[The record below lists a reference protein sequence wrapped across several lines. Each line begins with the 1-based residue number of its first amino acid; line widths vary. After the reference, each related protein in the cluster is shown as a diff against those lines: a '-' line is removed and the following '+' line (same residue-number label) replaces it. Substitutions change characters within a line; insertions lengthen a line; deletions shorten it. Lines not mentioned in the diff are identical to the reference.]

1 MAYATLTE
9 LQTWV
14 GVSDAYD
21 DDVLIAALASAER
34 GVDAYAGRTFTQDA
48 SATARRFHPTAHNFL
63 RLPAGNDIST
73 LTGLVV
79 KTDDNDDG
87 TAETTW
93 TITVDFEVAPYGG
106 VGYDGQT
113 GWPYN
118 VLAAVGSR
126 TFPCLARP
134 SVEITAKWG
143 WAVVPEPVKHAT
155 LITAAELAKLK
166 DAPFGVAGFGDLG
179 LIRIREN
186 PKVAALLARYQHGM
200 IGAVLA

>member
-1 MAYATLTE
+1 MTYASLTE
-9 LQTWV
+9 LRTWV
-14 GVSDAYD
+14 GVSDSYD
-21 DDVLIAALASAER
+21 DATLSAALASAER
-34 GVDAYAGRTFTQDA
+34 SVDAYAGRVFTQG
-48 SATARRFHPTAHNFL
+48 ATVVARRFHAMSPYYL

-93 TITVDFEVAPYGG
+93 TITTDFEVAPYGG
-106 VGYDGQT
+106 VGFDGQA

-118 VLAAVGSR
+118 VLQAVGSR

-134 SVEITAKWG
+134 AVEITAKWG
-143 WAVVPEPVKHAT
+143 WAAVPEPVKHAT
-155 LITAAELAKLK
+155 LIVAAELAKLK

-179 LIRIREN
+179 LIRVREN
-186 PKVAALLARYQHGM
+186 PKVAALLARFQHGM
-200 IGAVLA
+200 VAAVLA